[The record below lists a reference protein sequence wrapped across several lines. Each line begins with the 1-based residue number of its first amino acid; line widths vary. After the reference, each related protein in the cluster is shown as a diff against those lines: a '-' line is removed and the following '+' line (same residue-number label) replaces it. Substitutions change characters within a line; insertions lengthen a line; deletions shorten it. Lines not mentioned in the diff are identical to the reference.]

1 MALPKAVIEEMQKER
16 PSAGL
21 RLVKPPRLEQG
32 DRLTREEFERRY
44 DAMPNL
50 KKAEL
55 IEGVVYMPSPVRHL
69 EHGKPQGL
77 LTIWVGTYYV
87 STPLTDFS
95 DNATVRMDEI
105 NEPQPDAVLFIV
117 EAAGGHTRIGEDRY
131 LEGAPELIVEV
142 AASSAS
148 YDLHEKLRAYERNGV
163 REYVVWRTEDDELDW
178 FRLRGKKYVRVR
190 PDDKGVI
197 VSSVF
202 PGLRLN
208 VKALLTGNMKKVL
221 AELQKGLKSKEHA
234 EFVQRL
240 AKRAGGGKLSSKS
253 K

>member
-1 MALPKAVIEEMQKER
+1 MELP
-16 PSAGL
+16 P
-21 RLVKPPRLEQG
+21 LESG
-32 DRLTREEFERRY
+32 DRLTRDEFERRF

-55 IEGVVYMPSPVRHL
+55 IEGVVYVSPTVSFTLHAEPHGLIVTSCVLYCTYTPGTDCSDGSHL
-69 EHGKPQGL
+69 RLDQ
-77 LTIWVGTYYV
+77 
-87 STPLTDFS
+87 
-95 DNATVRMDEI
+95 NNM
-105 NEPQPDAVLFIV
+105 PQPDMMLFLN
-117 EAAGGHTRIGEDRY
+117 EPLGAAGISDDGY
-131 LEGAPELIVEV
+131 VEGAPELIAEV
-142 AASSAS
+142 TTSSAS
-148 YDLHEKLRAYERNGV
+148 YELHDKLNAYQRNGV
-163 REYVVWRTEDDELDW
+163 REYLVWRTFDGELDW
-178 FRLRGKKYVRVR
+178 FRLRGKKYVRVQ

-197 VSSVF
+197 ASSVF

-234 EFVQRL
+234 EFIQRL